1 MVTEVAWT
9 NLASITTD
17 TCPFGPIL
25 ANHCSKVQFQ
35 PILLHEQRIF
45 WWHKLKSDLI
55 LTLYMQISISIE
67 FICFKHVYYIEH
79 IQKKKRG
86 ELGRQVTNP
95 VFAIGEKPVAL
106 LPGIDPF
113 SLFLSNLS
121 STRFCSLPSS
131 GGMFPVSPLECKF
144 LQEMKKSCFSLSIK
158 EAAKPENPKYTTKQS
173 VSYIT
178 LTLLSPLS
186 SAGMGPASR
195 LAPKSKTLRFLSEPS
210 CLGIVPKRR
219 LWSKYLP
226 KIVTTFSEIK

>member
-1 MVTEVAWT
+1 MFQACLLYRAHTE
-9 NLASITTD
+9 
-17 TCPFGPIL
+17 
-25 ANHCSKVQFQ
+25 
-35 PILLHEQRIF
+35 E
-45 WWHKLKSDLI
+45 
-55 LTLYMQISISIE
+55 
-67 FICFKHVYYIEH
+67 
-79 IQKKKRG
+79 KRG

-121 STRFCSLPSS
+121 STRFCSFPSS

-158 EAAKPENPKYTTKQS
+158 EAAKHENPKYTTKQS

-195 LAPKSKTLRFLSEPS
+195 LAPK
-210 CLGIVPKRR
+210 
-219 LWSKYLP
+219 
-226 KIVTTFSEIK
+226 